1 MDIIQ
6 DKSLSSLIN
15 LIARIYTENSQLGD
29 TVSLNNEYTFQSSC
43 IPNITILN
51 YLHKLVTKFKCS
63 KECIIISFVYI
74 DKLLKYNQTFVIT
87 SLNIHRIIL
96 ISIIISLKIHDDF
109 HYTNAI
115 YASMGGISNSECNK
129 LEILFLKLINWD
141 LFVPHT
147 IYYKY
152 FNFLQYKS
160 ALKNNTSKLLS
171 NNNFR

>member
-1 MDIIQ
+1 MDSIQ
-6 DKSLSSLIN
+6 NKSLSLLIN
-15 LIARIYTENSQLGD
+15 LIARIYTEKSQYGD
-29 TVSLNNEYTFQSSC
+29 TVSFNNEYMFQSSC
-43 IPNITILN
+43 IPNITIIN
-51 YLHKLVTKFKCS
+51 YLHKLVDRFECS

-74 DKLLKYNQTFVIT
+74 DKLLTYNKTFGIT

-96 ISIIISLKIHDDF
+96 ISIIISLKLHDDF

-152 FNFLQYKS
+152 LNFLQYKS
-160 ALKNNTSKLLS
+160 ALKNNNSSILKH
-171 NNNFR
+171 